1 MSGDE
6 ERQKRR
12 FRHHYSVSE
21 AEALIPLVTRWLTEI
36 RILRQ
41 TLQRQDERL
50 LELLHDHGDQG
61 GSRVNEWIRNLD
73 RMRSLADEFSSRELQ
88 IEDVEQGL
96 VGFPAFRAGRE
107 VLLSWQEGDDHIE
120 FWKELDAGQAGR
132 EPLG

>member
-1 MSGDE
+1 MSGE
-6 ERQKRR
+6 EGRQKRR
-12 FRHHYSVSE
+12 FRHHYSVVE
-21 AEALIPLVTRWLTEI
+21 AEALIPLVTGWLMEI

-61 GSRVNEWIRNLD
+61 GSRVNDWIRNLD

-96 VGFPAFRAGRE
+96 VGFPAIRAGRE
-107 VLLSWQEGDDHIE
+107 VLLSWQEGDDRIE
-120 FWKELDAGQAGR
+120 FWKEPDAGQAGR

>member
-1 MSGDE
+1 MSGDGE
-6 ERQKRR
+6 QQKRR

-21 AEALIPLVTRWLTEI
+21 AEALVPLVTRWLTEI

-50 LELLHDHGDQG
+50 LELLHEQGDQG
-61 GSRVNEWIRNLD
+61 GARVNDWIRNLD
-73 RMRSLADEFSSRELQ
+73 RMRRLADEFSRRDIQ
-88 IEDVEQGL
+88 IEDVDQGM

-107 VLLSWQEGDDHIE
+107 VLLSWQEGDERIE
-120 FWKELDAGQAGR
+120 FWKEPDASQAGR